1 MTLLT
6 IFTTPKAFTNPH
18 TALIQMNA
26 LCSWQA
32 LESEV
37 EILVLGDDEGVD
49 QAAAAVNAQHIP
61 GLRRNAEGTPLI
73 SDIFA
78 QARSHANSPLLAYV
92 NADILLMPDILSAAK
107 AALAQFDKFLL
118 IGQRWDL
125 DVTEPL
131 DFSGDWVKALRER
144 AVRDGK
150 LHPPAGSDYFIFPKD
165 GFREMPEFAIGR
177 AGWDNWMIFQSR
189 FLSWPTIDC
198 TRDVMIVHQNHDYSH
213 LPGGQ
218 PHYKL
223 PETFTNIRLAGGRW
237 VTRFMLN
244 DCNYSLVNGT
254 AQKLKLKGKRLLREA
269 EIFPAAALKSKPLGS
284 AFYWLFHPRWAY
296 NEWRRELAS
305 KGGK

>member
-1 MTLLT
+1 MTVLT

-26 LCSWQA
+26 LRCWQA
-32 LESEV
+32 LGPEV
-37 EILVLGDDEGVD
+37 ETIVLGSDAGVAE
-49 QAAAAVNAQHIP
+49 AAAAVNARFIP
-61 GLRRNAEGTPLI
+61 DIRRNAEGTPLI
-73 SDIFA
+73 SDLFA
-78 QARSHANSPLLAYV
+78 KAREAANSPLLAYV
-92 NADILLMPDILSAAK
+92 NADILLMPDIVTAAK
-107 AALAQFDKFLL
+107 AAASQFDKFLL

-131 DFSGDWVKALRER
+131 DFNVDWVHSLRER

-189 FLSWPTIDC
+189 FLGWPTIDC

-244 DCNYSLVNGT
+244 DCNYRLVNGT
-254 AQKLKLKGKRLLREA
+254 AQKIPLKGKRVWREL
-269 EIFPAAALKSKPLGS
+269 EILPATALKSKPLG
-284 AFYWLFHPRWAY
+284 ATAYWLFHPRWAY
-296 NEWRRELAS
+296 QEWRREQAS